1 MPGPVNS
8 EGIVKVREGPKVAA
22 FSREQCEC
30 GDSQGIEK
38 SHIFRNSEGI
48 EREFRNSEGIEPG
61 VQE

>member
-22 FSREQCEC
+22 FPTEQCEC

-48 EREFRNSEGIEPG
+48 ERG